1 MRSSV
6 YLLGDIALFSVFTVT
21 HAVTDAKTDAVQ
33 ENRSPVTHC
42 ALRLVVTLAKKI
54 ACGQYGCRCH
64 RDKAKLYSG
73 TYPVI
78 KAGLPE
84 SDCPENYETLGERI
98 KPVFNLTNKDHQK
111 RPSLMS
117 KTIHAQIESIECRS
131 AGNQNGG
138 SDLRLGNRL
147 VTTCCQRAIPGS

>member
-84 SDCPENYETLGERI
+84 SDCPETTKRSVKELNQFSTSLIRTTRSGLVSCRKPFMHKSKALGVGRPEI
-98 KPVFNLTNKDHQK
+98 KMEDP
-111 RPSLMS
+111 
-117 KTIHAQIESIECRS
+117 I
-131 AGNQNGG
+131 
-138 SDLRLGNRL
+138 
-147 VTTCCQRAIPGS
+147 